1 MGGGDKHQDRG
12 GMAHVVSVSGGKDST
27 AMYLRAIERGLAFQ
41 AVFAD
46 TGNEHEAT
54 YEYVAN
60 LAAKTGG
67 PEIRWIS
74 ADFAPE
80 FERKRAFIAANWPG
94 QVGDAIAERALAH
107 LRPTGNPF
115 LDLCMLKGLFPSAKA
130 RFCTER
136 LKVQPIFEQVNL
148 PLLRAGGTVVSWQG
162 VRAEESYARSQLPKL
177 QRLEVVDTRVD
188 TREAERGRLYA
199 YRPLLVWTVADVF
212 AMHARHGVA
221 PNPLYSQGM
230 RRVGCMPCIMCR
242 KAELR
247 EIARR
252 FPAHIDRIEEWERIV
267 AQVSKRGSATFF
279 ATCDDPVRRSQPG
292 TISPETHGIRNHVE
306 WAKTSRGGR
315 QYQLDLG
322 VEFGTACNEWG
333 LCQ

>member
-1 MGGGDKHQDRG
+1 MGGGDRHRVSA
-12 GMAHVVSVSGGKDST
+12 GMVHVVSISGGKDST
-27 AMYLRAIERGLAFQ
+27 ATDLRAIERGLPFQ

-54 YEYVAN
+54 YEYVAS

-67 PEIRWIS
+67 PEIRWIK
-74 ADFAPE
+74 ANFDAE

-94 QVGDAIAERALAH
+94 QVDDAVVERALA
-107 LRPTGNPF
+107 LLQPTGNPF
-115 LDLCMLKGLFPSAKA
+115 LDLCMLKGRFPSAKA
-130 RFCTER
+130 RFCTQR
-136 LKVQPIFEQVNL
+136 AKVQPIFEQVNL
-148 PLLRAGGTVVSWQG
+148 PLLQAGSTVISWQG
-162 VRAEESYARSQLPKL
+162 VRADESYARSLLPKL
-177 QRLEVVDTRVD
+177 QRLEVVDTAAD

-199 YRPLLVWTVADVF
+199 YRPLLAWTVADVF
-212 AMHARHGVA
+212 AMHARHGIT

-230 RRVGCMPCIMCR
+230 GRVGCMPCILCR
-242 KAELR
+242 EAELC

-279 ATCDDPVRRSQPG
+279 AACDDPVGRSQPG
-292 TISPETHGIRNHVE
+292 PISPATHGIRNHIE

-315 QYQLDLG
+315 QYQFDLG

-333 LCQ
+333 LCG